1 MHKFDEHRYGEALVE
16 ACAKAAKIALR
27 VNGGSASSDVV
38 ETVANS
44 FADCAR
50 TYSNRLH
57 ECGLEDS
64 VLVDAVHFVA
74 DLLVHGEVG
83 TDVRWF
89 DASLDAV
96 LEMAAPS
103 RARTPDAERF
113 IAVVVRQLRA

>member
-1 MHKFDEHRYGEALVE
+1 MHKFEEDRYGEALIE

-27 VNGGSASSDVV
+27 VNGGWASSDVV

-44 FADCAR
+44 FAGCAR

-57 ECGLEDS
+57 EYGLEDC

-74 DLLVHGEVG
+74 DVLVHGEVG

-96 LEMAAPS
+96 LELAAPS
-103 RARTPDAERF
+103 RARTPEAERF
-113 IAVVVRQLRA
+113 IAAVARQFRA